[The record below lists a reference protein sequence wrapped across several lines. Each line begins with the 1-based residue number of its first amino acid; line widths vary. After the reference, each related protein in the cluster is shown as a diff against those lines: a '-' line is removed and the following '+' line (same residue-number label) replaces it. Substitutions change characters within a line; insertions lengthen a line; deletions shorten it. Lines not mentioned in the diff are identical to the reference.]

1 MTARQ
6 LWEATLIEL
15 NKVQA
20 PSLLLEDYNYFINKS
35 IYQYINKRYN
45 IYDINQQTTDDLRV
59 LKGTAKLAVSSGPTN
74 TNADSLYGS
83 GYQFDLPQ
91 DYLHMLNCICEFSVE
106 KPFKCYDAGTTVHF
120 KATRL
125 TADLYGEVLN
135 NYYMRPSYKK
145 PYYYINNIN
154 TGKSELANTN
164 VGQVGGGNLPTNP
177 IDNDSGRGTDVTG
190 VKSITIT
197 KEPHVI
203 KKDINGN
210 EYGTTDETDGLLR
223 TIHIGDNDFNN
234 IEKIAKV
241 RYGNPSN
248 VRMEIRYGKDT
259 SLFKLQATYIDY
271 IKTPQHIRL
280 TQSEIDLVEDHSQ
293 ILEFPDYVC
302 QEIINELVHIVMENA
317 SDPRLQ
323 SHIPV
328 SQSIANPAQEQTK
341 K

>member
-59 LKGTAKLAVSSGPTN
+59 LKGTAKLAVSSSNTN

-106 KPFKCYDAGTTVHF
+106 KPFKCYDAGTAVHF

-125 TADLYGEVLN
+125 TADLYGEILN

-154 TGKSELANTN
+154 TSNELANTN

-177 IDNDSGRGTDVTG
+177 IDTNGRGTDVTK
-190 VKSITIT
+190 VNPVNI
-197 KEPHVI
+197 EAL
-203 KKDINGN
+203 IN
-210 EYGTTDETDGLLR
+210 YGTTEETDGLLR
-223 TIHIGDNDFNN
+223 TIHIGNQDFNN

-259 SLFKLQATYIDY
+259 SLFKLKATYIDY

>member
-20 PSLLLEDYNYFINKS
+20 PSLLLEDYNYFINKA

-59 LKGTAKLAVSSGPTN
+59 LKGTAKLSVSSDTN
-74 TNADSLYGS
+74 ANADSLYGS

-91 DYLHMLNCICEFSVE
+91 DYLHMLNCICEFQVE

-154 TGKSELANTN
+154 TSSEKANTN

-177 IDNDSGRGTDVTG
+177 INNGRGTD
-190 VKSITIT
+190 ITTVSPVNI
-197 KEPHVI
+197 ESL
-203 KKDINGN
+203 ING
-210 EYGTTDETDGLLR
+210 GTTAETDGLLR
-223 TIHIGDNDFNN
+223 TIHIGDYDFNKV
-234 IEKIAKV
+234 EKIAKV

-302 QEIINELVHIVMENA
+302 HEIINELVHIVMENT

-323 SHIPV
+323 THPVV
-328 SQSIANPAQEQTK
+328 SQSIANPAQAQTQEK

>member
-20 PSLLLEDYNYFINKS
+20 PSLLLEDYNYFINKA

-59 LKGTAKLAVSSGPTN
+59 LKGTAKLSVSSDTN
-74 TNADSLYGS
+74 ANADSLYGS

-91 DYLHMLNCICEFSVE
+91 DYLHMLNCICEFQVE

-154 TGKSELANTN
+154 TSSEKANTN

-177 IDNDSGRGTDVTG
+177 IDNNGRGTD
-190 VKSITIT
+190 ITTVSPVNI
-197 KEPHVI
+197 ESL
-203 KKDINGN
+203 ING
-210 EYGTTDETDGLLR
+210 GTTAETDGLLR
-223 TIHIGDNDFNN
+223 TIHIGDYDFNKV
-234 IEKIAKV
+234 EKIAKV

-302 QEIINELVHIVMENA
+302 HEIVNELVHIVMENA

-323 SHIPV
+323 THIPV

>member
-59 LKGTAKLAVSSGPTN
+59 LKGTAKLAVSSDTTN

-106 KPFKCYDAGTTVHF
+106 KPFKCYDAGTAVHF

-125 TADLYGEVLN
+125 TADLYGEILN

-154 TGKSELANTN
+154 TSNELANTN

-177 IDNDSGRGTDVTG
+177 IDTNGRGTDVAK
-190 VKSITIT
+190 VKPVNI
-197 KEPHVI
+197 EAL
-203 KKDINGN
+203 IN
-210 EYGTTDETDGLLR
+210 YGTTEETDGLLR
-223 TIHIGDNDFNN
+223 TIHIGNQNFNN

-259 SLFKLQATYIDY
+259 SLFKLKATYIDY

>member
-59 LKGTAKLAVSSGPTN
+59 LKGTAKLAVSSDTKN

-106 KPFKCYDAGTTVHF
+106 KPFKCYDAGTVVHF

-177 IDNDSGRGTDVTG
+177 IDTNGRGTDVTD
-190 VKSITIT
+190 VKPVNI
-197 KEPHVI
+197 EAL
-203 KKDINGN
+203 IN
-210 EYGTTDETDGLLR
+210 YGTTEETDGLLR
-223 TIHIGDNDFNN
+223 TIHIGDQNFNN